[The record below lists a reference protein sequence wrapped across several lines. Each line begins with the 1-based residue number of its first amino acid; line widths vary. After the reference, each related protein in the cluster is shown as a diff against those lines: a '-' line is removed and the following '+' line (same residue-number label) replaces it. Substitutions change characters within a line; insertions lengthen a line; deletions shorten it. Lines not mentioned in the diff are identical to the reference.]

1 MTDFTHFGLD
11 PALLRAIQEL
21 GFEKPTPVQS
31 QVLPCLMKDSRD
43 VVALAQTGT
52 GKTAAYGL
60 PLVQL
65 TDSANSATQ
74 ALILCPTRE
83 LCLQITK
90 DLCGFARYIPAFRV
104 LAVYGGASIGEQIRA
119 LKRGAQVIV
128 ATPGR
133 LNDLLRRNS
142 VKLDAVARIVLDE
155 ADEMLNMGFQEDVET
170 ILKALPGGV
179 RKLMFS
185 ATMPRQVAT
194 IAGRYMRDPEEIT
207 IGPRNSGS
215 EKVRHEYYM
224 VHARERFQ
232 ALKRIVDF
240 HQNLYAIIFCRT
252 RADTQE
258 VAAKLIAEGYKAD
271 ALHGDL
277 TQDQRDRVM
286 KKFRSRAI
294 HLLVATDV
302 AARGLDV
309 TDLTH
314 VINFELPDEARS
326 YTHRSGRTGRAGK
339 EGVSI
344 VIINLREEYKIGYI
358 ERLIQQKF
366 THKPIPSGQ
375 EVCVAQL
382 RGLLER
388 LKQVDGRDA
397 ALKPFMPIV
406 AEALA
411 ALPPEEWVKRCILL
425 EFNRFLAYYKD
436 APDLNQAHRPAA
448 PERGRTRSDQTL
460 VKLEINLGTRNG
472 LTPTELIGVINRV
485 TPGPQLR
492 IGRIQINEQVSQFEV
507 ADAEARNLAQ
517 ALSRANFNGRKIN
530 VRLVPESSGGRRGGS
545 PFPAGGQR
553 GAIERKH

>member
-1 MTDFTHFGLD
+1 MTDFTHFGLE
-11 PALLRAIQEL
+11 PELLKAIKEL

-31 QVLPCLMKDSRD
+31 KVLPLLMKGTRD

-65 TDSANSATQ
+65 TDPANPATQ

-90 DLCGFARYIPAFRV
+90 DLSGFAKFIPAIRI
-104 LAVYGGASIGEQIRA
+104 LAVYGGASISEQIRV
-119 LKRGAQVIV
+119 LKRGAHIVV

-133 LNDLLRRNS
+133 MNDLLRRKS
-142 VKLDAVARIVLDE
+142 AKLDAVASIVLDE

-170 ILKALPGGV
+170 ILKEMPATV

-185 ATMPRQVAT
+185 ATMPRQVAA
-194 IAGRYMRDPEEIT
+194 IAGKYMHEPEEIT
-207 IGPRNSGS
+207 IGQRNSGS
-215 EKVRHEYYM
+215 ENISHEYYM
-224 VHARERFQ
+224 VHAKDRYL

-240 HQNLYAIIFCRT
+240 NRNLYAIIFCRT
-252 RADTQE
+252 RMDTQE
-258 VAAKLIAEGYKAD
+258 VASKLMADGYPAD

-286 KKFRSRAI
+286 KKFRNRAI
-294 HLLVATDV
+294 QLLVATDV

-314 VINFELPDEARS
+314 VINYELPDEARG

-358 ERLIQQKF
+358 ERLIKQKF
-366 THKPIPSGQ
+366 VHKQIPSGQ
-375 EVCVAQL
+375 EVCASQL
-382 RGLLER
+382 RGLIER
-388 LKQVDGRDA
+388 LQQVDLRDA
-397 ALKPFMPIV
+397 AIKPFMPIV
-406 AEALA
+406 TEALA
-411 ALPPEEWVKRCILL
+411 TMPADEVVKRCILL
-425 EFNRFLAYYKD
+425 EFNRFLSYYKD
-436 APDLNQAHRPAA
+436 APDLNQGQRPTGGH
-448 PERGRTRSDQTL
+448 ERSRTRTDHAM
-460 VKLEINLGTRNG
+460 VKLEINLGARNG

-492 IGRIQINEQVSQFEV
+492 IGRIQITEHVTQFEV
-507 ADAEARNLAQ
+507 AGETARDLAHS
-517 ALSRANFNGRKIN
+517 LSQEVFNNRRISA
-530 VRLVPESSGGRRGGS
+530 RLAR
-545 PFPAGGQR
+545 
-553 GAIERKH
+553 

>member
-1 MTDFTHFGLD
+1 MTDFLHFGLE

-31 QVLPCLMKDSRD
+31 KVLPLLMKGARD

-65 TDSANSATQ
+65 TDPADPATQ

-90 DLCGFARYIPAFRV
+90 DLSGFAKFIPEIRI
-104 LAVYGGASIGEQIRA
+104 LAVYGGASIGEQIRV
-119 LKRGAQVIV
+119 LKRGAHIIV

-133 LNDLLRRNS
+133 MNDLLRRKS
-142 VKLDAVARIVLDE
+142 AKLDSVARIVLDE

-170 ILKALPGGV
+170 ILKAMPDTV

-185 ATMPRQVAT
+185 ATMPRQVAS
-194 IAGRYMRDPEEIT
+194 IAGKYMHEPEEIT
-207 IGPRNSGS
+207 IGQRNSGS
-215 EKVRHEYYM
+215 ENISHEYYM
-224 VHARERFQ
+224 VHAKDRYL

-240 HQNLYAIIFCRT
+240 NRNMYAIIFCRT
-252 RADTQE
+252 RVDTQE
-258 VAAKLIAEGYKAD
+258 VAAKLMADGYPAD

-286 KKFRSRAI
+286 KKFRNRAI

-314 VINFELPDEARS
+314 VINYELPDEARG

-358 ERLIQQKF
+358 ERLIKQKF
-366 THKPIPSGQ
+366 VHKQLPSGQ
-375 EVCVAQL
+375 EVCASQL
-382 RGLLER
+382 KGLIER
-388 LKQVDGRDA
+388 LQQVDLRDSA
-397 ALKPFMPIV
+397 IKPFMPIV

-411 ALPPEEWVKRCILL
+411 AMPPEEVVKRCILL
-425 EFNRFLAYYKD
+425 EFNRFLSYYKD
-436 APDLNQAHRPAA
+436 APDLNQGQRPAGG
-448 PERGRTRSDQTL
+448 PERSRTRTDHTM
-460 VKLEINLGTRNG
+460 VKLEINLGARNG
-472 LTPTELIGVINRV
+472 LTPAELIGVINRA

-492 IGRIQINEQVSQFEV
+492 IGRIQITEHVSQFEV
-507 ADAEARNLAQ
+507 AGETARDLAH
-517 ALSRANFNGRKIN
+517 ALSRASYNNRKISA
-530 VRLVPESSGGRRGGS
+530 RLAEGR
-545 PFPAGGQR
+545 P
-553 GAIERKH
+553 